1 MLKVFYATDLHG
13 SEVCWRKM
21 VNAGPFYQADVV
33 ICGGDMTGK
42 AMIPIVG
49 DGSRWEVTFQDLPY
63 TLDSEDQVRAIEK
76 KIINRG
82 YYPVRVSRE
91 EMNAM
96 VADQSLVDERFKE
109 AMLSTVQRWMDIAAE
124 KLAGRDIRLIVCP
137 GNDDMFEVDK
147 VIAGSDIVEMGEAK
161 VLDLG
166 GFSMVSMGWTNPTP
180 WNTYRE
186 APEEKLRTR
195 IERMVGNA
203 PDLRRTIFNFHAPPF
218 GSNLDD
224 APALDE
230 ELQPILGGRA
240 MRPVGSRAVR
250 EAIVEH
256 QPLLSLHGHIHEG
269 KGTQRMGKTL
279 AVNPGIRGGGAP
291 GLDHRAGREARK
303 DQELPV
309 GDGVRGGSDGSRC

>member
-13 SEVCWRKM
+13 SEVCWRKL
-21 VNAGPFYQADVV
+21 VNAGPFYGADVV

-49 DGSRWEVTFQDLPY
+49 DGSTWKVTFQDNPY
-63 TLDSEDQVRAIEK
+63 TLDSEEQVAGIEK
-76 KIINRG
+76 RIVNRG

-91 EMNAM
+91 EMAALAGD
-96 VADQSLVDERFKE
+96 ADLVDQRFKE
-109 AMLSTVQRWMDIAAE
+109 AMLSTVQRWMDIAEE
-124 KLAGRDIRLIVCP
+124 KLAGSDIRFIVCP

-147 VIAGSDIVEMGEAK
+147 VIAGSDAVEVGEAR
-161 VLDLG
+161 VLDFD

-195 IERMVGNA
+195 IERMVEKSQ
-203 PDLRRTIFNFHAPPF
+203 DLRRTIFNFHAPPY

-230 ELQPILGGRA
+230 DLQPLLGGRA

-250 EAIVEH
+250 ESILEH

-279 AVNPGIRGGGAP
+279 AVNPGSAYEEGVLQAAIIELDEKRGKIRNYQLVTG
-291 GLDHRAGREARK
+291 
-303 DQELPV
+303 
-309 GDGVRGGSDGSRC
+309 

>member
-13 SEVCWRKM
+13 SEVCWRKL
-21 VNAGPFYQADVV
+21 VNAGPFYGADVV

-49 DGSRWEVTFQDLPY
+49 QGSRWEVTFQDLPY
-63 TLDSEDQVRAIEK
+63 TLDSEDQVREIEK

-91 EMNAM
+91 EMAALT
-96 VADQSLVDERFKE
+96 ADQDLVDQRFKE
-109 AMLSTVQRWMDIAAE
+109 AMLSTVQRWMDIAGE
-124 KLAGRDIRLIVCP
+124 KLAGAGIRCIVCP

-147 VIAGSDIVEMGEAK
+147 VIAGSDVVEMGEAK
-161 VLDLG
+161 VLDLD

-195 IERMVGNA
+195 IERMVEKA

-224 APALDE
+224 APALDAD
-230 ELQPILGGRA
+230 LQPILGGRA

-250 EAIVEH
+250 EAVAEH

-269 KGTQRMGKTL
+269 KGTQRLGKTL
-279 AVNPGIRGGGAP
+279 AVNPGSAYEEGVLQASILELDEKRGKIKNYQLVTG
-291 GLDHRAGREARK
+291 
-303 DQELPV
+303 
-309 GDGVRGGSDGSRC
+309 

>member
-13 SEVCWRKM
+13 SEVCWRKL

-63 TLDSEDQVRAIEK
+63 TLASEDQVRAIEK

-96 VADQSLVDERFKE
+96 VADQSLVDQRFKE
-109 AMLSTVQRWMDIAAE
+109 AMLATVERWMDVAEE

-137 GNDDMFEVDK
+137 GNDDMFDVDK
-147 VIAGSDIVEMGEAK
+147 VIARSSVVEMGEAK
-161 VLDLG
+161 VLDLSG
-166 GFSMVSMGWTNPTP
+166 LSMVSMGWTNPTP

-186 APEEKLRTR
+186 APEDKLRNR
-195 IERMVGNA
+195 IERMVSKTS
-203 PDLRRTIFNFHAPPF
+203 DLRRTIFNFHAPPF

-230 ELQPILGGRA
+230 DMKYLHGGRA
-240 MRPVGSRAVR
+240 MRPVGSKAVR

-269 KGTQRMGKTL
+269 KGTQRLGKTL
-279 AVNPGIRGGGAP
+279 AVNPGSAYEEGVLQGTLLE
-291 GLDHRAGREARK
+291 LDERK
-303 DQELPV
+303 GTIKNYVLV
-309 GDGVRGGSDGSRC
+309 TG

>member
-13 SEVCWRKM
+13 SEVCWRKL

-63 TLDSEDQVRAIEK
+63 TLESEDQVRAIEK

-96 VADQSLVDERFKE
+96 VADQSLVDQRFKE
-109 AMLSTVQRWMDIAAE
+109 AMLATVERWMDVAEE

-137 GNDDMFEVDK
+137 GNDDMFDVDK
-147 VIAGSDIVEMGEAK
+147 VIARSSVVEMGEAK
-161 VLDLG
+161 VLDLSG
-166 GFSMVSMGWTNPTP
+166 LSMVSMGWTNPTP

-186 APEEKLRTR
+186 APEDKLRNR
-195 IERMVGNA
+195 IERMVSKTS
-203 PDLRRTIFNFHAPPF
+203 DLRRTIFNFHAPPF

-230 ELQPILGGRA
+230 DMKYLHGGRA
-240 MRPVGSRAVR
+240 MRPVGSKAVR

-269 KGTQRMGKTL
+269 KGTQRLGKTL
-279 AVNPGIRGGGAP
+279 AVNPGSAYEEGVLQGTLLE
-291 GLDHRAGREARK
+291 LDERK
-303 DQELPV
+303 GTIKNYVLV
-309 GDGVRGGSDGSRC
+309 TG

>member
-13 SEVCWRKM
+13 SEVCWRKL
-21 VNAGPFYQADVV
+21 VNAGPFYGADVV

-42 AMIPIVG
+42 AMIPIV
-49 DGSRWEVTFQDLPY
+49 DEGSRWRVTFQDLPY
-63 TLDSEDQVRAIEK
+63 ALDSEEQVREIEK

-82 YYPVRVSRE
+82 YYPVRVSRD
-91 EMNAM
+91 EMAAL
-96 VADQSLVDERFKE
+96 VADQNLVDERFKE
-109 AMLSTVQRWMDIAAE
+109 AMLTTVGRWMDIAQE
-124 KLAGRDIRLIVCP
+124 KLAGTDIRLIVCP

-147 VIAGSDIVEMGEAK
+147 VIARSDVVEMGEGK

-186 APEEKLRTR
+186 APEDKLRVR
-195 IERMVGNA
+195 IERMVDKT
-203 PDLRRTIFNFHAPPF
+203 PDLRQTIFNFHAPPF

-230 ELQPILGGRA
+230 DLQPILGGRA

-250 EAIVEH
+250 ESIAEH
-256 QPLLSLHGHIHEG
+256 QPLVSLHGHIHEG
-269 KGTQRMGKTL
+269 KGTQRLGKTL
-279 AVNPGIRGGGAP
+279 AINPGSAYEEGVLQGSIVELDDKRGKVKNYQLVTG
-291 GLDHRAGREARK
+291 
-303 DQELPV
+303 
-309 GDGVRGGSDGSRC
+309 

>member
-13 SEVCWRKM
+13 SEVCWRKL
-21 VNAGPFYQADVV
+21 VNSGPFYRADVV

-49 DGSRWEVTFQDLPY
+49 DGSTWEVTFQDLAY
-63 TLDSEDQVRAIEK
+63 TLDSEEQVREIER

-91 EMNAM
+91 EMKQLAS
-96 VADQSLVDERFKE
+96 DPELVDRRFKE
-109 AMLSTVQRWMDIAAE
+109 VMLDTVERWMDTAEE
-124 KLAGRDIRLIVCP
+124 KLAGKDIRLIVCP
-137 GNDDMFEVDK
+137 GNDDMFDVDK
-147 VIAGSDIVEMGEAK
+147 VIARSSVVEMGEAK
-161 VLDLG
+161 VLDLN

-195 IERMVGNA
+195 IERMVSKS

-230 ELQPILGGRA
+230 DMKYLHGGRA
-240 MRPVGSRAVR
+240 MRPVGSKAVR
-250 EAIVEH
+250 EAIMEH

-269 KGTQRMGKTL
+269 KGTQRLGKTL
-279 AVNPGIRGGGAP
+279 AVNPGSAYEEGVLQGTLLE
-291 GLDHRAGREARK
+291 LDETK
-303 DQELPV
+303 
-309 GDGVRGGSDGSRC
+309 GSIKNYLLVTG

>member
-13 SEVCWRKM
+13 SEVCWRKL
-21 VNAGPFYQADVV
+21 VNAGPFYGADVV

-42 AMIPIVG
+42 AMIPIV
-49 DGSRWEVTFQDLPY
+49 DEGSRWRVTFQDLPY
-63 TLDSEDQVRAIEK
+63 ALDSEEQVREIEK

-82 YYPVRVSRE
+82 YYPVRVSRD
-91 EMNAM
+91 EMAAL
-96 VADQSLVDERFKE
+96 VADQNLVDERFKE
-109 AMLSTVQRWMDIAAE
+109 AMLTTVGRWMDIAQE
-124 KLAGRDIRLIVCP
+124 KLAGTDIRLIVCP

-147 VIAGSDIVEMGEAK
+147 VIARSDVVEMGEGK

-186 APEEKLRTR
+186 APEDKLRVR
-195 IERMVGNA
+195 IERMVDKT

-230 ELQPILGGRA
+230 DLQPILGGRA

-250 EAIVEH
+250 ESIAEH
-256 QPLLSLHGHIHEG
+256 QPLVSLHGHIHEG
-269 KGTQRMGKTL
+269 KGTQRLGKTL
-279 AVNPGIRGGGAP
+279 AINPGSAYEEGVLQGSIVELDDKRGKVKNYQLVTG
-291 GLDHRAGREARK
+291 
-303 DQELPV
+303 
-309 GDGVRGGSDGSRC
+309 

>member
-13 SEVCWRKM
+13 SEVCWRKL
-21 VNAGPFYQADVV
+21 VNAGPFYGAGVV

-42 AMIPIVG
+42 AMLPIVG
-49 DGSRWEVTFQDLPY
+49 EGSRWEVTFQDNRY
-63 TLDSEDQVRAIEK
+63 TLDSEDQVQGIER

-82 YYPVRVSRE
+82 YYPVRVTRE
-91 EMNAM
+91 EMAAL
-96 VADQSLVDERFKE
+96 VADQDLVDRRFKE
-109 AMLSTVQRWMDIAAE
+109 AMLSTVQRWMDIAE
-124 KLAGRDIRLIVCP
+124 DKLAGTDIRLIVCP

-147 VIAGSDIVEMGEAK
+147 VIAGSDVVEMGEAK
-161 VLDLG
+161 VLDLD

-186 APEEKLRTR
+186 APEDKLRAR
-195 IERMVGNA
+195 IEKMVDKA

-224 APALDE
+224 APALDA

-240 MRPVGSRAVR
+240 MRPVGSKAVR
-250 EAIVEH
+250 EAITEH

-279 AVNPGIRGGGAP
+279 AVNPGSAYEEGVLQASVLELDEKRGKVKNYLLVTG
-291 GLDHRAGREARK
+291 
-303 DQELPV
+303 
-309 GDGVRGGSDGSRC
+309 

>member
-1 MLKVFYATDLHG
+1 MTRVFYATDLHG
-13 SEVCWRKM
+13 SEVCWRKL

-42 AMIPIVG
+42 AMIPLVG
-49 DGSRWEVTFQDLPY
+49 DGSTWDVTFQDLRY
-63 TLDSEDQVRAIEK
+63 KLDAEDQVREMEK

-82 YYPVRVSRE
+82 YYPVRVSGE
-91 EMNAM
+91 EMAAM
-96 VADQSLVDERFKE
+96 VEDQDLVDRRFQE
-109 AMLSTVQRWMDIAAE
+109 AMLSTVQRWMDIAGE
-124 KLAGRDIRLIVCP
+124 KLAGSGIRLIVCP

-147 VIAGSDIVEMGEAK
+147 VIAQSDVVEMGEAR
-161 VLDLG
+161 VLDLD

-186 APEEKLRTR
+186 APEEKLRRR
-195 IERMVGNA
+195 IERMVEKT

-230 ELQPILGGRA
+230 ELQPLLGGRA
-240 MRPVGSRAVR
+240 MRPVGSKAVR

-279 AVNPGIRGGGAP
+279 AVNPGSAYEEGVLQASIIELDQKRGKIKNYQLVTG
-291 GLDHRAGREARK
+291 
-303 DQELPV
+303 
-309 GDGVRGGSDGSRC
+309 

>member
-13 SEVCWRKM
+13 SEVCWRKL
-21 VNAGPFYQADVV
+21 VNAGPFYGADVV

-42 AMIPIVG
+42 AMIPIV
-49 DGSRWEVTFQDLPY
+49 DEGSGWRVTFQDLPY
-63 TLDSEDQVRAIEK
+63 ALDSEDQVREIEK

-82 YYPVRVSRE
+82 YYPVRMSRD
-91 EMNAM
+91 EMAAL
-96 VADQSLVDERFKE
+96 VADQDLVDQRFKE
-109 AMLSTVQRWMDIAAE
+109 AMLTTVGRWMDIAQE
-124 KLAGRDIRLIVCP
+124 KLAGTDIRLIVCP

-147 VIAGSDIVEMGEAK
+147 VIARSDVVEMGEGK

-186 APEEKLRTR
+186 APEDKLRAR
-195 IERMVGNA
+195 IERMVDKT
-203 PDLRRTIFNFHAPPF
+203 PDLRRTVFNFHAPPF

-230 ELQPILGGRA
+230 DLQPILGGRA

-250 EAIVEH
+250 ESIAEH
-256 QPLLSLHGHIHEG
+256 QPLVSLHGHIHEG
-269 KGTQRMGKTL
+269 KGTQRLGKTL
-279 AVNPGIRGGGAP
+279 AINPGSAYEEGVLQGSIVELDDKRGKVKNYQLITG
-291 GLDHRAGREARK
+291 
-303 DQELPV
+303 
-309 GDGVRGGSDGSRC
+309 

>member
-13 SEVCWRKM
+13 SEVCWRKL
-21 VNAGPFYQADVV
+21 VNAGPFYGADVV

-42 AMIPIVG
+42 AMIPIV
-49 DGSRWEVTFQDLPY
+49 DEGSRWRVTFQDLPY
-63 TLDSEDQVRAIEK
+63 ALDSEDQVREIEK

-82 YYPVRVSRE
+82 YYPVRVSRD
-91 EMNAM
+91 EMAAL
-96 VADQSLVDERFKE
+96 VADQELVDQRFKE
-109 AMLSTVQRWMDIAAE
+109 AMLTTVGRWMDIAQE
-124 KLAGRDIRLIVCP
+124 KLAGTDIRLIVCP

-147 VIAGSDIVEMGEAK
+147 VIARSDVVEMGEGK

-166 GFSMVSMGWTNPTP
+166 AFSMVSMGWTNPTP

-186 APEEKLRTR
+186 APEDKLRVR
-195 IERMVGNA
+195 IERMIDKT

-230 ELQPILGGRA
+230 DLQPILGGRA

-250 EAIVEH
+250 ESIAEH
-256 QPLLSLHGHIHEG
+256 QPLVSLHGHIHEG
-269 KGTQRMGKTL
+269 KGTQRLGKTL
-279 AVNPGIRGGGAP
+279 AINPGSAYEEGVLQGSIVELDDKRGKVKNYQLVTG
-291 GLDHRAGREARK
+291 
-303 DQELPV
+303 
-309 GDGVRGGSDGSRC
+309 

>member
-1 MLKVFYATDLHG
+1 MAAL
-13 SEVCWRKM
+13 
-21 VNAGPFYQADVV
+21 AG
-33 ICGGDMTGK
+33 
-42 AMIPIVG
+42 
-49 DGSRWEVTFQDLPY
+49 
-63 TLDSEDQVRAIEK
+63 
-76 KIINRG
+76 
-82 YYPVRVSRE
+82 
-91 EMNAM
+91 
-96 VADQSLVDERFKE
+96 DQSLVDQRFKE
-109 AMLSTVQRWMDIAAE
+109 AMLSTVERWMDVAEE
-124 KLAGRDIRLIVCP
+124 KLSGKDIRLIVCP

-147 VIAGSDIVEMGEAK
+147 VIGRSNVVEMGEAK

-186 APEEKLRTR
+186 APEDKLRAR
-195 IERMVGNA
+195 IERMVEKA

-250 EAIVEH
+250 EAIGNH

-279 AVNPGIRGGGAP
+279 AINPGSAYEEGALQASIIELDEKRGKIKNYVLVTG
-291 GLDHRAGREARK
+291 
-303 DQELPV
+303 
-309 GDGVRGGSDGSRC
+309 

>member
-13 SEVCWRKM
+13 SEVCWRKL
-21 VNAGPFYQADVV
+21 VNAGPFYGADIV

-42 AMIPIVG
+42 AMIPIV
-49 DGSRWEVTFQDLPY
+49 DEGSRWRVTFQDLPY
-63 TLDSEDQVRAIEK
+63 ALDSEEQVREIEK

-82 YYPVRVSRE
+82 YYPVRVSRD
-91 EMNAM
+91 EMAAL
-96 VADQSLVDERFKE
+96 VADQDLVDERFKE
-109 AMLSTVQRWMDIAAE
+109 AMLTTVGRWMDIAQE
-124 KLAGRDIRLIVCP
+124 KLAGTDIRLIVCP

-147 VIAGSDIVEMGEAK
+147 VIARSDVVEMGEGK
-161 VLDLG
+161 VLELG

-186 APEEKLRTR
+186 APEDKLRVR
-195 IERMVGNA
+195 IERMVDKT

-230 ELQPILGGRA
+230 DLQPILGGRA

-250 EAIVEH
+250 ESIAEH
-256 QPLLSLHGHIHEG
+256 QPLVSLHGHIHEG
-269 KGTQRMGKTL
+269 KGTQRLGKTL
-279 AVNPGIRGGGAP
+279 AINPGSAYEEGVLQGSIIELDDKRGKVKNYQLVTG
-291 GLDHRAGREARK
+291 
-303 DQELPV
+303 
-309 GDGVRGGSDGSRC
+309 